1 MLSLKKEFLMNK
13 LKKEFIFL
21 GTGTSEGVPRVS
33 CLTNGLGC
41 KVCNNAIK
49 PNSKN
54 RRHNTSALIKISSDD
69 TTKNILIDAGK
80 FFYQSAIKWF
90 PKFNINKIDGVILTH
105 AHQDAAGGF
114 DDLRDW
120 TNNTQTNI
128 SIFLRNEDLEVVK
141 KTFYYL
147 VDTTKITSGGTVAK
161 LSFNIIDDNFTM
173 IEGEKL
179 IHLKVNHGTN
189 YFANGYRIDNL
200 TYISDCSFIPNET
213 MDKIY
218 GSEIVILDAL
228 RSGKKHRSHYTLE
241 EAIETAIKLNPKY
254 VYFTDICHDIDHY
267 ETNKFLEKIS
277 AKTNIKMQIAF
288 DGQKIKF

>member
-1 MLSLKKEFLMNK
+1 MTVSAVFSIIEDLGLCRTRIMRMKSKTCLSYHYDPTPRIHIPIITNPSCFL
-13 LKKEFIFL
+13 
-21 GTGTSEGVPRVS
+21 
-33 CLTNGLGC
+33 
-41 KVCNNAIK
+41 
-49 PNSKN
+49 
-54 RRHNTSALIKISSDD
+54 
-69 TTKNILIDAGK
+69 LIDKKAHYLKANG
-80 FFYQSAIKWF
+80 SA
-90 PKFNINKIDGVILTH
+90 
-105 AHQDAAGGF
+105 
-114 DDLRDW
+114 
-120 TNNTQTNI
+120 
-128 SIFLRNEDLEVVK
+128 
-141 KTFYYL
+141 YL

-200 TYISDCSFIPNET
+200 TYISDCSFIPDET

-254 VYFTDICHDIDHY
+254 PLIKSVCSFF
-267 ETNKFLEKIS
+267 KF
-277 AKTNIKMQIAF
+277 AF
-288 DGQKIKF
+288 RLYVFPLLAS